1 MTNFPNFY
9 LWTSERLGPGCPV
22 VLLWWV
28 SSFFALSVIHLDV
41 SLFSL
46 PISQCSWLAQT
57 LLRKHLKQG
66 GSTLGHPSPSEKR
79 VTRIKGK
86 CFWPAQMRETSLG
99 HFVGGAILWWTQR
112 LPEGVC
118 SISPCK
124 VTCFGLQ
131 RKLKGAVCM
140 YGPSATGTRN
150 IDEIWWQMVLFY
162 RKCLSS
168 FVWLKFWNNSKVNT

>member
-28 SSFFALSVIHLDV
+28 SSFFALTVLFLDV
-41 SLFSL
+41 SLQP
-46 PISQCSWLAQT
+46 PISQCSWSAQT
-57 LLRKHLKQG
+57 LLCKHLKQG
-66 GSTLGHPSPSEKR
+66 GSTWGHPSPSERR
-79 VTRIKGK
+79 VMRIKDK
-86 CFWPAQMRETSLG
+86 RSWPAQMRETSLG

-112 LPEGVC
+112 LPGGVC

-124 VTCFGLQ
+124 VTCFHLQ

-140 YGPSATGTRN
+140 YGPNATGTRN
-150 IDEIWWQMVLFY
+150 LSEIWWQMVLFY

-168 FVWLKFWNNSKVNT
+168 FVWPKFWNNSKINT